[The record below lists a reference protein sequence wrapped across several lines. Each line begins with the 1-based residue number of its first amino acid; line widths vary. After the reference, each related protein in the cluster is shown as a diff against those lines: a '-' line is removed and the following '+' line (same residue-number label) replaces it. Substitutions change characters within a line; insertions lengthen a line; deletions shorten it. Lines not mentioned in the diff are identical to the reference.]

1 MFPPQPQASFP
12 IPQNFTLHALSC
24 PFFLRR
30 SDIGL
35 FASKLAYCT
44 QSANSCT
51 VPLPTFP
58 EMYGS
63 VFSSLHISKNSCV
76 PKLLSSVTPPQFVL
90 TIEGRSFFGP
100 MPSFQ

>member
-12 IPQNFTLHALSC
+12 IPQYFALHGSCC

-30 SDIGL
+30 SDIGA
-35 FASKLAYCT
+35 FASKFTYCT
-44 QSANSCT
+44 QSASSCT

-63 VFSSLHISKNSCV
+63 VPNSLHMLRNSCV
-76 PKLLSSVTPPQFVL
+76 PKLLSSVTPPQLVL

-100 MPSFQ
+100 IPSFQ